1 MRRHLAHSLII
12 VLSSAAIGACW
23 AIVASTGGAM
33 PDVTPDTTIATVLC
47 LGVLMLVAV
56 ALAMEV
62 RSTVDDAV
70 SSTQR
75 AMHDLYE
82 DHRPPV
88 PEEKTR

>member
-1 MRRHLAHSLII
+1 MRRYLAHSLII
-12 VLSSAAIGACW
+12 VLSAAAIGACW
-23 AIVASTGGAM
+23 AIVVSTGGAM
-33 PDVTPDTTIATVLC
+33 PDVTPDNTIITVLC
-47 LGVLMLVAV
+47 LGFLMLVAV

-62 RSTVDDAV
+62 RSAVDDAV